1 MVTKSKAKDC
11 YAERKSET
19 FSTKSSARV
28 SGPAETVE
36 LKEAIEGKSK
46 SYMSNMRSVK
56 QTRVD
61 IESGLFIR
69 TGVE

>member
-1 MVTKSKAKDC
+1 MVTQSKAKDC
-11 YAERKSET
+11 YAEKKSET

-46 SYMSNMRSVK
+46 SYMSNMGSVK

-61 IESGLFIR
+61 IQSGLFIR

>member
-1 MVTKSKAKDC
+1 MVTQSKAKDC

-28 SGPAETVE
+28 LGPTETVE
-36 LKEAIEGKSK
+36 PKEAIEGKSK
-46 SYMSNMRSVK
+46 SYMSNMGSVK

-61 IESGLFIR
+61 IQSGLFIR